1 MTQKRKGE
9 KMKRLEGKIVVITG
23 CSTGIGK
30 QVAIRFAQEGA
41 SLAICARGVERLME
55 TKELCEKA
63 GADVLAM
70 GCDVMK
76 YEDLVAF
83 TDAIKE
89 KFGRVD
95 VLINNACI
103 TNIVAPF
110 IEQPLDDL
118 MGPLMSGA
126 VATWHMMKLCFPMMK
141 DNGGS
146 IINLASGSIDG
157 AVGMAGYGAA
167 KAAVAA
173 MTRTIALEW
182 GQYNI
187 RANCISPNA
196 VIDKLTGDVKGMDLP
211 EEFKAYIQVEMAKNA
226 LGRVGRPWE
235 DITPVFVFMASDEA
249 SWITGQV
256 IKADGGVAI
265 HE

>member
-1 MTQKRKGE
+1 MR
-9 KMKRLEGKIVVITG
+9 RVEGKVVVITG

-30 QVAIRFAQEGA
+30 QMAIKFAEEGA

-55 TKELCEKA
+55 TKKLCEEK
-63 GADVLAM
+63 GAEVLAM
-70 GCDVMK
+70 GVDVME
-76 YEDLVAF
+76 YEQLVAF

-110 IEQPLDDL
+110 IEQPIDDL

-126 VATWHMMKLCFPMMK
+126 VATWHMMKLCFPMMCEK
-141 DNGGS
+141 GGS

-173 MTRTIALEW
+173 MTRTIAMEW
-182 GQYNI
+182 GKYNI

-196 VIDKLTGDVKGMDLP
+196 VIDKLTGDVPGMDLP
-211 EEFKAYIQVEMAKNA
+211 EEFKQYIQVEMAKNA
-226 LGRVGRPWE
+226 LGRVGRPYE
-235 DITPVFVFMASDEA
+235 DIAPVFLFLASDEA

-256 IKADGGVAI
+256 IKADGGVNI